1 MTDVFVGIDVS
12 KDQLDVA
19 ARPRGESWQVANTEL
34 GIATLVKRLEKLQPT
49 LVVLE
54 ATGRL
59 ESAAVSAL
67 AVAGVPLAIVNPR
80 QVRDFARSTGKLA
93 KTDKLDAQMLA
104 RFADAVRPEPRPLPD
119 ETQQRID
126 ALLVRRRQLLGMIT
140 AERNRRRRAP
150 TMTRAEIDEHV
161 AWLQVRVEAI
171 EDELNKTIRSSLL
184 WREKVALLR
193 SVPGC
198 WPNAGCH
205 DRGAAARA
213 RCDHAQGDRLTGGS
227 RPAQSGQRSLA
238 RQAHDLGRPGSG
250 ARRSV
255 YERARRHPVQSTH
268 PPVLPATAGHRK
280 AKEAGADRVH
290 AKVADHSQCHR
301 APRSAVA
308 QPSQR
313 GSHWCGHFDAGRRL
327 TRATVATPPHF
338 PATPVR
344 DRPR

>member
-104 RFADAVRPEPRPLPD
+104 RFADAVRPEPRLLPD

-126 ALLVRRRQLLGMIT
+126 ALLVRRRQVLGMIT

-193 SVPGC
+193 SVPGVGPMLAATIVAQLPELGVITHKEIASLVGVAPLNRDSGHWRGKRTIWGGRSQVRAALYMSALVATQFNPRIRPFYQRLLATGKPKKLALTAC
-198 WPNAGCH
+198 MQKLLTILNAIAHRGQPW
-205 DRGAAARA
+205 RSPASVALIGAAI
-213 RCDHAQGDRLTGGS
+213 LM
-227 RPAQSGQRSLA
+227 P
-238 RQAHDLGRPGSG
+238 
-250 ARRSV
+250 
-255 YERARRHPVQSTH
+255 
-268 PPVLPATAGHRK
+268 
-280 AKEAGADRVH
+280 AGA
-290 AKVADHSQCHR
+290 
-301 APRSAVA
+301 
-308 QPSQR
+308 
-313 GSHWCGHFDAGRRL
+313 
-327 TRATVATPPHF
+327 
-338 PATPVR
+338 
-344 DRPR
+344 

>member
-12 KDQLDVA
+12 KDQLDAV
-19 ARPRGESWQVANTEL
+19 ARPSGESWQAANTEL
-34 GIATLVKRLEKLQPT
+34 GIATLVKRLAKLKPT

-67 AVAGVPLAIVNPR
+67 AVAGIPLAIVNPR

-150 TMTRAEIDEHV
+150 MMTRAEIDEHV

-171 EDELNKTIRSSLL
+171 EDELNKTIRSSPL
-184 WREKVALLR
+184 WRDKVALLR
-193 SVPGC
+193 SVPGVGPMLAATIVAQLPELGLITHKEIASLVGVAPLNRDSGHWRGKRTIWGGRPQVRAALYMSALVATQFNPLIRPFYLRLLAIGKPKKLALTAC
-198 WPNAGCH
+198 MRKLLTILNAIAHRGQPWRSPA
-205 DRGAAARA
+205 DAPLIGAAI
-213 RCDHAQGDRLTGGS
+213 
-227 RPAQSGQRSLA
+227 
-238 RQAHDLGRPGSG
+238 
-250 ARRSV
+250 
-255 YERARRHPVQSTH
+255 
-268 PPVLPATAGHRK
+268 
-280 AKEAGADRVH
+280 
-290 AKVADHSQCHR
+290 
-301 APRSAVA
+301 
-308 QPSQR
+308 
-313 GSHWCGHFDAGRRL
+313 
-327 TRATVATPPHF
+327 
-338 PATPVR
+338 
-344 DRPR
+344 